1 MQVWPLRFR
10 ELPDRSIFMA
20 DDTGSYFLAD
30 RAFVDRYA
38 RDELN
43 RFDADFLSQRGHTF
57 QKTGDLAHTAFLTR
71 WAQRQHIGGGSAY
84 VILIPT
90 LRCDLK
96 CSYCQVSRA
105 PVAAKGFDWDEQTL
119 ERILTFLDDLPV
131 DEIQIEFQGG
141 EPFLRLDLLRA
152 VAEYARRRFRR
163 VRFVVCTNL
172 QTLDADILAFLASED
187 VLISTSLDGPHQV
200 HTRNRTGT
208 SELTQVFHRNLARVL
223 DLIGPDRVSAL
234 PTIDMEHPPVPEELI
249 SAYEDFGFTSIFLRP
264 VNYQGFAR
272 KSHPSARASESWPGY
287 YRDFIDTLIVR
298 NARSGRVM
306 EEFYLAHC
314 LRRILAPGADNHTDL
329 RNPNIPT
336 GENAVIDFDGLIY
349 PSDEARMLARVRQVD
364 LSIGNVADGLDHEK
378 LALLAPSHVN
388 NFDPDCI
395 HCPYQPFCGTDP
407 IDDLSRN
414 GRIDVPRHESWFCQ
428 RHLAV
433 FDLAIEL
440 LYSGDPAVDFTL
452 CRWLGLETLPDALR
466 PVLS

>member
-1 MQVWPLRFR
+1 M
-10 ELPDRSIFMA
+10 
-20 DDTGSYFLAD
+20 AD

-43 RFDADFLSQRGHTF
+43 RFDTDFLVEMGQAFRHVGE
-57 QKTGDLAHTAFLTR
+57 LPHTAFLTR
-71 WAQRQHIGGGSAY
+71 WAQRQHVGGGSAY

-105 PVAAKGFDWDEQTL
+105 PVAAKGFDWDDETL
-119 ERILTFLDDLPV
+119 AQVLTFLDALPV

-141 EPFLRLDLLRA
+141 EPLLRLDHLKT
-152 VAEYARRRFRR
+152 VTEFARRRFQR

-172 QTLDADILAFLASED
+172 QTLDADILAFLANED
-187 VLISTSLDGPHQV
+187 VLISTSLDGPHQL

-208 SELTQVFHRNLARVL
+208 AELTQAFHRNLAQAL
-223 DLIGPDRVSAL
+223 DLIGPSRVSAL
-234 PTIDMEHPPVPEELI
+234 PTIDMECPPKPEDLI
-249 SAYEDFGFTSIFLRP
+249 AAYEDFGFTSLYLRP

-272 KSHPSARASESWPGY
+272 KSHPSARTSQSWTAY
-287 YRDFIDTLIVR
+287 YRNFVYTLISH
-298 NARSGRVM
+298 NARTGRTM

-314 LRRILAPGADNHTDL
+314 LRRILAPGADSHTDL

-336 GENAVIDFDGLIY
+336 GTNAVIDFDGQIY
-349 PSDEARMLARVRQVD
+349 PSDEARMLARIRQVD
-364 LSIGNVADGLDHEK
+364 LSVGDVANGLDHEK
-378 LALLAPSHVN
+378 LALIAPSHIN

-414 GRIDVPRHESWFCQ
+414 GRIDIPRHESWFCQ

-433 FDLAIEL
+433 FDLAVEL
-440 LYSGDPAVDFTL
+440 LYSEDPAVDFSL
-452 CRWLGLETLPDALR
+452 CHWLGLETLPDALR
-466 PVLS
+466 PAIS